1 MDDIREWYKLMKRL
15 DFRITPAEFDRAS
28 LFKLS
33 PTLRALTY
41 SALAN
46 GKGKSAQALGFARMA
61 KGLAATDA
69 QRAYT
74 LYLYGFFLS
83 AAGDH
88 DAAINAQHDCVNLCY
103 AIRNKELASDA
114 LLHLSSMYAAIGNAL
129 MAKEYEKEAS
139 LVLYAW

>member
-1 MDDIREWYKLMKRL
+1 MDDIREWYKVMKRL
-15 DFRITPAEFDRAS
+15 EFRIAPAEFDRTTV
-28 LFKLS
+28 FKLS
-33 PTLRALTY
+33 PTLRALAY
-41 SALAN
+41 AALAN
-46 GKGKSAQALGFARMA
+46 GKGKSGQALGFVKMA
-61 KGLAATDA
+61 KELAATDT

-74 LYLYGFFLS
+74 LHLYGLILS
-83 AAGDH
+83 AVGDN
-88 DAAINAQHDCVNLCY
+88 DGAITAQHDCVNLCY

>member
-15 DFRITPAEFDRAS
+15 EFRIAPAEFDRTTV
-28 LFKLS
+28 FRLS

-41 SALAN
+41 AALAN
-46 GKGKSAQALGFARMA
+46 GKGRSGQALGFVKMARD
-61 KGLAATDA
+61 LAATDT

-83 AAGDH
+83 AVGDH
-88 DAAINAQHDCVNLCY
+88 DGAITAEHDCVNLCY
-103 AIRNKELASDA
+103 AIRSKELASDA